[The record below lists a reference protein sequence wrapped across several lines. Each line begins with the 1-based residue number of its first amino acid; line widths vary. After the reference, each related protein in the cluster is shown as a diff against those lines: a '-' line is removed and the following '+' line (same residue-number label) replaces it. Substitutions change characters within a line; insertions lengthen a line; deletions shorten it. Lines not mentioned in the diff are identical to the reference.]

1 MRLTST
7 PARVTHTTAQSM
19 RLTTQHSTSWS
30 LRHNQLHEPPGA
42 TVLVSGVAAVGRS
55 ANMMA
60 AALIS
65 SQADAQSLLLLVMV
79 TMLARTGDHGRV
91 AGRGGARA
99 ARRRVPAWRW

>member
-1 MRLTST
+1 M
-7 PARVTHTTAQSM
+7 
-19 RLTTQHSTSWS
+19 
-30 LRHNQLHEPPGA
+30 
-42 TVLVSGVAAVGRS
+42 LVSGVGAVGRS